1 VTDVTDVDRA
11 LTGRTVELL
20 RTLIRNA
27 CVNDGT
33 PSSGSEVRNAQLL
46 TTFLEGADGVELE
59 HYEPLAGRRS
69 VLATLEGTDPAA
81 PTVLLVG
88 HTDVVPVS
96 PDEWRVDPFGGEL
109 IDGEV
114 WGRGAVDMLNLTS
127 SMAVALRVIAESGRR
142 PRGTLKFLGVADEE
156 AGGVWGADWI
166 ADNHW
171 DDVACDYVLTESGG
185 IPTTTAA
192 GTKLVFA
199 VAEKGIGW
207 RRLTVRGTPGHGSM
221 PWGADN
227 ALVTTAEVIRR
238 LQAYSPRAE
247 ISELWRGWVGAM
259 GLPAEQQA
267 ALLDP
272 GRIREALGDLDPRIA
287 RYCHALTHTT
297 FSPNVAHGGTKTNVI
312 PDRVELDVDIRTL
325 PGVGEDD
332 VEEMLADA
340 LGDLRDRVEISPGH
354 HPRPASS
361 SAIGTPMWDTLKRRA
376 EAAHRGAEV
385 LPWMIVGGTDAAF
398 FRRRGVPSY
407 GAGLFSPKAS
417 LAEFQSRF
425 HGHDERIDVD
435 SLGLSTQLWL
445 DVAADL
451 LT

>member
-1 VTDVTDVDRA
+1 VTEVDA
-11 LTGRTVELL
+11 ATTGRTVELL
-20 RTLIRNA
+20 QAMIRSR
-27 CVNDGT
+27 CVNDGSV
-33 PSSGSEVRNAQLL
+33 SSGEEVRNADLL
-46 TTFLEGADGVELE
+46 TSQLEGLPGVELE
-59 HYEPLAGRRS
+59 HYEPVPGRRS
-69 VLATLEGTDPAA
+69 VLATLEGTDPDA
-81 PTVLLVG
+81 PTVLLLG

-96 PDEWRVDPFGGEL
+96 PDEWREDPFGGEL

-114 WGRGAVDMLNLTS
+114 WGRGAIDMLNLTS
-127 SMAVALRVIAESGRR
+127 SMAVALQLLAESGRR

-156 AGGVWGADWI
+156 AGGVWGAEWLTE
-166 ADNHW
+166 HRW

-185 IPTTTAA
+185 IPAPTAT
-192 GTKLVFA
+192 GTRLVFA
-199 VAEKGIGW
+199 AAEKGIGW

-227 ALVTTAEVIRR
+227 ALVTAAEVIRR
-238 LQAYSPRAE
+238 LQAYTPTAV
-247 ISELWRGWVGAM
+247 IDELWTGWVRAM
-259 GLPAEQQA
+259 GLPEEQEA

-272 GRIREALGDLDPRIA
+272 GRIRDAFEELDPRLA
-287 RYCHALTHTT
+287 RYCHAVTHTT

-312 PDRVELDVDIRTL
+312 PDRVDLEVDIRTL
-325 PGVGEDD
+325 PGVTEDD
-332 VEEMLADA
+332 VEAMIVDA
-340 LGDLRDRVEISPGH
+340 LGELADRVEIAPGP

-361 SAIGTPMWDTLKRRA
+361 SPVGTPMWDTLKRRA
-376 EAAHRGAEV
+376 EAAHPGAEV

-407 GAGLFSPKAS
+407 GAGLFSAEAS

-425 HGHDERIDVD
+425 HGHDERIDVT